1 MAKRFQEQVPISN
14 VDVSSGASS
23 FLSLADRLDAFK
35 GTALNVAATALS
47 SIRAEERSQLRL
59 SDAEAEAK
67 KKEQDKHNKA
77 LRDAHI
83 ASINN
88 DNRESIARI
97 ESENSGSLTGF
108 NDAAEGYSK
117 GVLAGVDPS
126 LRLIVEQDL
135 DNKITSSRIKIQSTV
150 IKAQKAQADA
160 DLLSNFES
168 ASAGAFRDMRNGD
181 TRAASINLQEAM
193 ASIDAWAEANPE
205 LKAKAAEMRRDVER
219 ETAEQGFRKQFDD
232 IVTNDGIDAA
242 LDELDKRSKKVPRGW
257 TPDEWDTYTRDQQAD
272 LNRKLS
278 KQEQQTKEDAKAAE
292 AALSVERGRLF
303 LNPNIPADP
312 AKSSQDRKDVNAAY
326 IEDSAAW
333 VDLPIQEQVDNNVE
347 FIKNTGIVPDLVIGT
362 VNAAMRSGNTIQASI
377 ASDLFGRLEEAPNAA
392 NVLRDIPDESRALSK
407 QITDSIRS
415 GIDPDQ
421 AIEIA
426 RKNTFGLTT
435 QQKEAIKI
443 NTQAIAK
450 ELPSL
455 LAKQV
460 DEKFDPGV
468 IFGAGRLFPSEP
480 SIPVDMQADYNVAF
494 GSFMTLTNGN
504 PDQSKSLAFESL
516 QKNWAVTDVGGEN
529 RFMKHAPEAYYSV
542 DGFDNEWIDRQ
553 FLEDME
559 NKSVPGAQLGTD
571 FNTGRSNTP
580 SYPIIVTNEKGIPDI
595 ARDEETGLPLRW
607 QPDFK
612 QTSEYN
618 DAIAAPGLAIETAK
632 KKRKRKLE
640 QRANFLRRKVNSSV
654 FRQLRDVNIFT
665 DPPTPLGAKDKD
677 EAAKIAIINLHST
690 GKIDLIERKQLMKAY
705 GVVD

>member
-1 MAKRFQEQVPISN
+1 MAKRFQETVQIGQ
-14 VDVSSGASS
+14 VDVSSGARG
-23 FLSLADRLDAFK
+23 FLSLADRLESFDNQTVSLGQTVLAASRAKDAAEQK
-35 GTALNVAATALS
+35 ITDAQQKE
-47 SIRAEERSQLRL
+47 RAV
-59 SDAEAEAK
+59 
-67 KKEQDKHNKA
+67 HNKA
-77 LRDAHI
+77 IRDAHI

-97 ESENSGSLTGF
+97 ESENPSDLITF
-108 NDAAEGYSK
+108 NENAEGYRK

-135 DNKITSSRIKIQSTV
+135 DNKITSSRIRVQDKA
-150 IKAQKAQADA
+150 IKSQKAQADS

-181 TRAASINLQEAM
+181 KESASTNLQEAI
-193 ASIDAWAEANPE
+193 ASIDSWGQANPGNDE
-205 LKAKAAEMRRDVER
+205 KVAKMKRDVER
-219 ETAEQGFRKQFDD
+219 ETAEQGFKKQFAD
-232 IVTNDGIDAA
+232 IVDNQGIDEA

-257 TPDEWDTYTRDQQAD
+257 TPDEWDRYTKEQQSV
-272 LNRKLS
+272 LNQKLA
-278 KQEQQTKEDAKAAE
+278 KQEAQTKEDAKAAKLN
-292 AALSVERGRLF
+292 LSIERGRLF

-326 IEDSAAW
+326 EADSAAW
-333 VDLPIQEQVDNNVE
+333 VGLPIQQQIDNNVE
-347 FIKNTGIVPDLVIGT
+347 FIKNSGIVPDSVISI
-362 VNAAMRSGNTIQASI
+362 VNASMRSGNTEQATI
-377 ASDLFGRLEEAPNAA
+377 ASDLIGRLEESPNAA

-443 NTQAIAK
+443 NSQAVAK
-450 ELPSL
+450 ELPSFL
-455 LAKQV
+455 LQQV
-460 DEKFDPGV
+460 DEKFDPSS
-468 IFGAGRLFPSEP
+468 IPFFGEEP
-480 SIPVDMQADYNVAF
+480 DVPVDMQADYNVAF

-504 PDQSKSLAFESL
+504 PEQSKALAFESL
-516 QKNWAVTDVGGEN
+516 QKNWAITDVGGEN

-542 DGFDNEWIDRQ
+542 DGFDNDWIDRQ

-559 NKSVPGAQLGTD
+559 IKGVPGAQLGTD

-580 SYPIIVTNEKGIPDI
+580 SYPIIVTNEQGIPDI

-612 QTSEYN
+612 ETTEYG
-618 DAIAAPGLAIETAK
+618 DAISAPDLIIENAK
-632 KKRKRKLE
+632 KKRKRKLVA
-640 QRANFLRRKVNSSV
+640 RANTLRRKVDHSI
-654 FRQLRDVNIFT
+654 FRQLNDVNIFT
-665 DPPTPLGAKDKD
+665 DPPTPLGATDKA
-677 EAAKIAIINLHST
+677 EAAKIAISNLFARE
-690 GKIDLIERKQLMKAY
+690 KIDIVEFKELNKAY
-705 GVVD
+705 GVTE